1 MTEETPRL
9 PAIRI
14 RSDTRLTRHSFTP
27 RSADIMWSSGTTPK
41 QNRDKKSI
49 LGSVFYEAKGNNGFV
64 DFAID
69 DRPLTNGCARL
80 PQLMGILGGDPIYI
94 ERRDLRAWNPRRGEK
109 FCPPVLNFRAR
120 EKYRGL
126 ENDCIVDSGRM
137 GGGGRVIAMEP
148 SSRLV
153 TSMEGLIGFETIEIR
168 MVDKIIVFCFLGTKL
183 TSCSSI

>member
-27 RSADIMWSSGTTPK
+27 RSVDIMWSSGTTPK

-80 PQLMGILGGDPIYI
+80 PQLMGILGGEWVENIHRAAWFTSV
-94 ERRDLRAWNPRRGEK
+94 ESEKRREILPSRFEFSRSREIPRIRKRLHRWFGQDGE
-109 FCPPVLNFRAR
+109 
-120 EKYRGL
+120 
-126 ENDCIVDSGRM
+126 
-137 GGGGRVIAMEP
+137 GGGGANSHGTLVSARYIDGGFNRVRNDRD
-148 SSRLV
+148 SNGR
-153 TSMEGLIGFETIEIR
+153 
-168 MVDKIIVFCFLGTKL
+168 
-183 TSCSSI
+183 